1 MAQGDSRQDP
11 GEKYGESGGESGM
24 VDRAIALSAP
34 LLDLLLAAG
43 ERVSRIAE
51 PVDYEYYPV
60 HRHED
65 GQADRGRDGQ
75 DSGERPDDDRR

>member
-1 MAQGDSRQDP
+1 MEQGDSRQEPD
-11 GEKYGESGGESGM
+11 EANGESGREPGM

-34 LLDLLLAAG
+34 LLDLLLAVG

-60 HRHED
+60 HRPED
-65 GQADRGRDGQ
+65 TEAARGKGGQA
-75 DSGERPDDDRR
+75 SGERSDDDRR

>member
-1 MAQGDSRQDP
+1 MEQGDSRQDP
-11 GEKYGESGGESGM
+11 GGNNGESGREPGM

-34 LLDLLLAAG
+34 LLDLLLAVG

-60 HRHED
+60 HRQED
-65 GQADRGRDGQ
+65 REAARGKDGQ
-75 DSGERPDDDRR
+75 DSGERSGDDRR

>member
-1 MAQGDSRQDP
+1 MEQGDSRQEPD
-11 GEKYGESGGESGM
+11 EANGESGREPGM

-34 LLDLLLAAG
+34 LLDLLLAVG

-60 HRHED
+60 HRREE
-65 GQADRGRDGQ
+65 GKAARGKSGQ
-75 DSGERPDDDRR
+75 DSGERSDDDRR